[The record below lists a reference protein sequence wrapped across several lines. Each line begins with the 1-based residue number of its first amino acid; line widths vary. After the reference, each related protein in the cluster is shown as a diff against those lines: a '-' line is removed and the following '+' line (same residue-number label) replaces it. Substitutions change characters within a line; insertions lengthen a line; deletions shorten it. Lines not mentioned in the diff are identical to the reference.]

1 MRNWYVMRLA
11 PCLAVA
17 LATAVGGGALLAAP
31 AGAATPLVAGAP
43 LVAEAA
49 AATTVPGVPTIP
61 TTVPLP
67 TQSTSL
73 TPVSAPPTTAA
84 AINDAKATELVNRVV
99 AALIG
104 LGVLIGLLTFW
115 YWRSTK
121 PVPPS
126 LEGVEL
132 MSTRK
137 WLRGKPDKRARLLGE
152 YHAKRGPVPEESIAR
167 VSGGHGPGRRSSRGS
182 RTRARSRPEP
192 AMAAAPAR
200 GSAPEAVDL
209 GDLTEEPPAVTKGE
223 DGEGQPE
230 PAGPPTPPRRG
241 RAPTATS
248 TASSPSWPGGRAT
261 RATPAR
267 RRKPPDDPRH
277 VSGTVDGHGRLRPR
291 RDDRPIS

>member
-1 MRNWYVMRLA
+1 MRLA
-11 PCLAVA
+11 TCFAVA
-17 LATAVGGGALLAAP
+17 FATAVGGAVLLAAP
-31 AGAATPLVAGAP
+31 TGAATPLAAGAP

-73 TPVSAPPTTAA
+73 TPVSAPPTTASP
-84 AINDAKATELVNRVV
+84 INDAKATELVNRVV

-137 WLRGKPDKRARLLGE
+137 WLRGKPDKRSRLLAE

-167 VSGGHGPGRRSSRGS
+167 VSGATVRVGAAVAAP
-182 RTRARSRPEP
+182 APAPAPVPEP

-200 GSAPEAVDL
+200 GSAPEAVAL
-209 GDLTEEPPAVTKGE
+209 GGLTDEPRAVTTGE
-223 DGEGQPE
+223 DGEEQPE
-230 PAGPPTPPRRG
+230 PAGPATPP
-241 RAPTATS
+241 
-248 TASSPSWPGGRAT
+248 PGANGDVDSVFT
-261 RATPAR
+261 VVAR
-267 RRKPPDDPRH
+267 RPRNEGDTGPAPET
-277 VSGTVDGHGRLRPR
+277 S
-291 RDDRPIS
+291 

>member
-31 AGAATPLVAGAP
+31 AGAATPLVAETGVA

-49 AATTVPGVPTIP
+49 PTTVPGVPTIP

-73 TPVSAPPTTAA
+73 TPVSAPATTAP

-104 LGVLIGLLTFW
+104 LGVLIALLTFW

-167 VSGGHGPGRRSSRGS
+167 VGAATVRVG
-182 RTRARSRPEP
+182 A
-192 AMAAAPAR
+192 AVAAPA
-200 GSAPEAVDL
+200 AA
-209 GDLTEEPPAVTKGE
+209 A
-223 DGEGQPE
+223 
-230 PAGPPTPPRRG
+230 
-241 RAPTATS
+241 
-248 TASSPSWPGGRAT
+248 
-261 RATPAR
+261 AR
-267 RRKPPDDPRH
+267 SCSR
-277 VSGTVDGHGRLRPR
+277 TGHGRGTGPEPGTRGRRPG
-291 RDDRPIS
+291 

>member
-31 AGAATPLVAGAP
+31 AGAAVPV
-43 LVAEAA
+43 VEEAA
-49 AATTVPGVPTIP
+49 AATTAPGVPTIP

-73 TPVSAPPTTAA
+73 TPVTAPPTTAA

-104 LGVLIGLLTFW
+104 LGVLIALLTFW

-137 WLRGKPDKRARLLGE
+137 WLRGKPDKRARLLSE

-167 VSGGHGPGRRSSRGS
+167 VSGATVRVGAAVAAP
-182 RTRARSRPEP
+182 APAPVPVPEP

-200 GSAPEAVDL
+200 SPAPEAVNL
-209 GDLTEEPPAVTKGE
+209 GDLTDEPPAVTTGG
-223 DGEGQPE
+223 DGQETPE
-230 PAGPPTPPRRG
+230 PAGPATPPPPPR
-241 RAPTATS
+241 
-248 TASSPSWPGGRAT
+248 PGANGDVDSVFT
-261 RATPAR
+261 VVAR
-267 RRKPPDDPRH
+267 RPRNEGDTGPAPET
-277 VSGTVDGHGRLRPR
+277 S
-291 RDDRPIS
+291 

>member
-104 LGVLIGLLTFW
+104 LGVLIALLTFW

-137 WLRGKPDKRARLLGE
+137 WLRGKPDKRTRLLAE

-167 VSGGHGPGRRSSRGS
+167 VSAATVRVGAAVAAP
-182 RTRARSRPEP
+182 APAPAPVPEP
-192 AMAAAPAR
+192 AMAAAPVR
-200 GSAPEAVDL
+200 GSAPEAVGL

-230 PAGPPTPPRRG
+230 PAGPATPPPR
-241 RAPTATS
+241 
-248 TASSPSWPGGRAT
+248 PGANGDVDSVFT
-261 RATPAR
+261 VVAR
-267 RRKPPDDPRH
+267 RPRNEGDTGPAPET
-277 VSGTVDGHGRLRPR
+277 S
-291 RDDRPIS
+291 